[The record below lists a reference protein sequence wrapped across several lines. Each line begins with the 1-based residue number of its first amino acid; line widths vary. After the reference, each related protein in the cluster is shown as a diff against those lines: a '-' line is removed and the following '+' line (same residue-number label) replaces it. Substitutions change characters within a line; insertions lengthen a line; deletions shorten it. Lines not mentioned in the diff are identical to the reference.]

1 MDFNC
6 ELKQVQSKKSV
17 SNDMVYKLILET
29 DNPLVMDLGKLPSNT
44 LFDVSITL
52 HSNTVKNKRKEN
64 DGIAI

>member
-29 DNPLVMDLGKLPSNT
+29 DNPLVMDLGKLPSDT